1 MSKAQLDKT
10 GALVVPR
17 CNVELVNI
25 LCFILL
31 FLGFYCVHF
40 FVLRH
45 QRVLQSLRVLLVT
58 MGIGHDIRMI
68 KLDKTGELNENE

>member
-1 MSKAQLDKT
+1 M
-10 GALVVPR
+10 
-17 CNVELVNI
+17 NI

-58 MGIGHDIRMI
+58 MGIRHDIRMI

>member
-1 MSKAQLDKT
+1 M
-10 GALVVPR
+10 
-17 CNVELVNI
+17 NI

-58 MGIGHDIRMI
+58 MGIGLDIGMI

>member
-1 MSKAQLDKT
+1 M
-10 GALVVPR
+10 
-17 CNVELVNI
+17 NI

-68 KLDKTGELNENE
+68 KLDKTDELNENE